1 MSDLLVQQT
10 LRPFPIKTE
19 SNLLK
24 LLKNEKSIKENNK
37 EEDIINNSNS
47 DFFHS
52 DIYRLNNKKQK
63 KSILRKCI
71 NSTENILHSN
81 DENKAKNINEKIE
94 LNRDSSKIDDLDIMN
109 IVMGKLNLDENN
121 GKTKSKFDFAN
132 MNNDDDNEI
141 NKQNGIFKSKAD
153 YSNIFEN
160 DITKNSNNNIMIKEE
175 MNNINQGFIYF
186 YLISEK
192 EA

>member
-1 MSDLLVQQT
+1 M
-10 LRPFPIKTE
+10 
-19 SNLLK
+19 
-24 LLKNEKSIKENNK
+24 
-37 EEDIINNSNS
+37 
-47 DFFHS
+47 
-52 DIYRLNNKKQK
+52 
-63 KSILRKCI
+63 
-71 NSTENILHSN
+71 HSN